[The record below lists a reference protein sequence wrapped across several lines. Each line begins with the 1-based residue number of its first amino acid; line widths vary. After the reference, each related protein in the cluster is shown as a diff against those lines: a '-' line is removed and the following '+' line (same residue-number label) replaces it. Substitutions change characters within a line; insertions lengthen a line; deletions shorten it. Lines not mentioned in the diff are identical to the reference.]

1 MLQRESA
8 SSHQELEQLR
18 QEMTNLQPL
27 YSPTAPQD
35 SDLWKLQMEV
45 SFIKGS
51 KYSNRTHICQ
61 YRCSVSCLLF
71 CNISYSVRYMINCVL
86 ITCGFSFLNL

>member
-8 SSHQELEQLR
+8 TSHQELEQLR
-18 QEMTNLQPL
+18 QEMASLQPL

-51 KYSNRTHICQ
+51 RFFNRTHTHQCID
-61 YRCSVSCLLF
+61 VHV
-71 CNISYSVRYMINCVL
+71 SYSVMFYIQ
-86 ITCGFSFLNL
+86 